1 MLSTWWSG
9 QRAAVVVNT
18 MGVEMLHEASEVKR
32 PSLGVGAGRCNVV
45 EVGKD
50 AIKQGHAVSKLG

>member
-1 MLSTWWSG
+1 MVEWSAS
-9 QRAAVVVNT
+9 RCSSKH
-18 MGVEMLHEASEVKR
+18 MGVEMLDEASEVKR
-32 PSLGVGAGRCNVV
+32 PSLGVGTGRCNVV